1 MSVGEPDFKIPD
13 RIIEAAYKAMKE
25 GKVFYTPTKG
35 NPELLEAIAEKIE
48 GRRFNGRQRGFT
60 VSA

>member
-1 MSVGEPDFKIPD
+1 
-13 RIIEAAYKAMKE
+13 MKE
-25 GKVFYTPTKG
+25 GKAFYTPTKG